1 MPEAESVETT
11 AAAETPGAAP
21 APAAPK
27 KGHLRGRL
35 LRGSIFEIGGY
46 GAQQVIRLGSNLILT
61 RLLFPAAFGLASIVF
76 TVITGLAL
84 IAETGFG
91 PCVIQSKRGD
101 DPGFLN
107 TVFTIQVIRGVTL
120 SALMVILA
128 KPIAWFYREPQL
140 ENLVYL
146 GSLQLLFTGLHATS
160 VMSLRRHLK
169 FGWNNA
175 LDLGQQI
182 INIAIMLLIA
192 RRHPVPAAL
201 VLGGIIGTFCYGVAT
216 HLLPVG
222 YRNRFHWD
230 KEAAKE
236 LGKFGRWVVGSSAA
250 TFLGGQSDRILLG
263 RFLGAAWLGVYGIAL
278 NLTDSI
284 CSLVLRVTSGVLYPG
299 LSQAARDPTRNM
311 PSFYYR
317 LRLRI
322 DLLAMSSTGFLAGV
336 GAWLV
341 HALWDARYANAGWI
355 IQILCLRV
363 ALTCLIMQPEW
374 CLITHGFTRYSFARS
389 TIRLAANLVFIPI
402 GWHLAGAAGVIWAT
416 TLSELPTGLAIWPK
430 AWSLGFFRFR
440 RELIPIAIFVCAF
453 GAGRGLV
460 HLLPPVHLHL
470 HLRH

>member
-11 AAAETPGAAP
+11 AAAETPP
-21 APAAPK
+21 VPK

-46 GAQQVIRLGSNLILT
+46 GTQQVIRLGSNLILT

-76 TVITGLAL
+76 TLISGLAM

-101 DPGFLN
+101 EPDFLN
-107 TVFTIQVIRGVTL
+107 TVFTIQAIRGVTL
-120 SALMVILA
+120 SVLMVILA
-128 KPIAWFYREPQL
+128 KPTAWFYREPQL

-169 FGWNNA
+169 FGWNNV

-182 INIAIMLLIA
+182 VSIIIMLAIA

-201 VLGGIIGTFCYGVAT
+201 VLGGIVSTFCYGVAT

-222 YRNRFHWD
+222 YRNRFKWD
-230 KEAAKE
+230 KEAAQE
-236 LGKFGRWVVGSSAA
+236 LGRFGRWVVGSSAA
-250 TFLGGQSDRILLG
+250 AFLGGQSDRILLG

-278 NLTDSI
+278 NLTDAIST
-284 CSLVLRVTSGVLYPG
+284 LVFRVITGVLYPG
-299 LSQAARDPTRNM
+299 LSEVARDPNRDM
-311 PSFYYR
+311 PAFYYR
-317 LRLRI
+317 TRLRL
-322 DLLAMSSTGFLAGV
+322 DLLSMAAPGFLAGI

-341 HALWDARYANAGWI
+341 HALWDPRYSNAEWI
-355 IQILCLRV
+355 IQILCVRV
-363 ALTCLIMQPEW
+363 ALIYLITPAEW
-374 CLITHGFTRYSFARS
+374 CLISLGFTRYSFWRS
-389 TIRLAANLVFIPI
+389 TIRLVSNIILVPI
-402 GWHLAGAAGVIWAT
+402 GWHVAGAAGVIWAT
-416 TLSELPTGLAIWPK
+416 TASELPTGLAIWPK
-430 AWSLGFFRFR
+430 ARSLGFLRFR
-440 RELIPIAIFVCAF
+440 RELVPIAIFVCAV
-453 GAGRGLV
+453 AMGRGLA